1 MKKVLLNIIIVTVFV
16 LTGCSSTKKV
26 PSITINAVVEDHSS
40 SSFDFPKGVYYSFK
54 FSEDPV
60 NQFDVNQMIDQL
72 IKDKIPVTDL
82 WYKAG
87 SPSCLP
93 PGSEMA
99 MQVIVV
105 PVLLIRLEKE
115 NEKLAGL
122 GFLKTFPTD
131 MGECA
136 YRVKRFRF

>member
-1 MKKVLLNIIIVTVFV
+1 MKSFCVLLLSFISIVFI
-16 LTGCSSTKKV
+16 GCSTTKQTNNL
-26 PSITINAVVEDHSS
+26 IINSVFEDHETEEYS
-40 SSFDFPKGVYYSFK
+40 FPKGVYYSFK

-60 NQFDVNQMIDQL
+60 QQFAVNQLIDQL
-72 IKDKIPVTDL
+72 TKEKIPLTDL

-87 SPSCLP
+87 SHSCLP
-93 PGSEMA
+93 PGSDMA
-99 MQVIVV
+99 MQVIVE
-105 PVLLIRLEKE
+105 PFLLIRLEKE